1 MNYIILN
8 GKNSNDIQGLLIQ
21 SLPPISKP
29 IMRTQI
35 ETVDGRD
42 GDIVTPL
49 GFNAY
54 NKTMSVG
61 LHGNFDI
68 DEVIKYFNSEGT
80 VTFSNEPYKYY
91 KYKIVAQIDFNRLV
105 RYRTANVVFHVQ
117 PFKYSTTEKQKTFEV
132 AGLNEIEIQNFGN
145 VKAKPT
151 ITLYGQGTIN
161 ISLNGSQVL
170 EVNLLD
176 EITIDI
182 ESMEAY
188 TGTTLKNRQVKGN
201 YDNCLLNIGKNTIS
215 WSGNLSRVVIDK
227 YSRWI

>member
-68 DEVIKYFNSEGT
+68 DQVIKYFNSEGT

>member
-68 DEVIKYFNSEGT
+68 DQVIKYFNSEGT

-91 KYKIVAQIDFNRLV
+91 KYRIVAQIDFNRLV

>member
-68 DEVIKYFNSEGT
+68 DQVIKYFNSEGT

-105 RYRTANVVFHVQ
+105 RYRTANVVFHIQ
-117 PFKYSTTEKQKTFEV
+117 PFKYSTTEKAKTFEV